1 MNKTACLNWFSQLEW
16 KENFREHQKK
26 AENQLL
32 APQNVHKNHSCVFQT
47 C

>member
-1 MNKTACLNWFSQLEW
+1 MNKTACLNQFLQLEW
-16 KENFREHQKK
+16 KENFREHQEK

-32 APQNVHKNHSCVFQT
+32 TPQNVHINLSCVFQT